1 MMRDIH
7 LTDAAKFLDKAA
19 EVLREAN
26 SIRNAALHRAAVAA
40 AKAEAQRLMKATEDA
55 LARA

>member
-1 MMRDIH
+1 MRNIH
-7 LTDAAKFLDKAA
+7 FTDAAEFLYKAA
-19 EVLREAN
+19 EVLQEAN
-26 SIRNAALHRAAVAA
+26 SIRNATLHKAAVAA